1 MNHKKGFTLVE
12 LMVVIA
18 IIGIISAISSLSL
31 VTGLP
36 KYRLKRASRD
46 ITSHLRKAR
55 STAIKTSSSV
65 IIQFATD
72 NNSYSIDGRLYPDTD
87 ENTENA
93 LSSYYGSGLYFDRG
107 NYGSGNPI
115 TFPGQRVTF
124 NSRGISPSLGSIYIS
139 NNEGA
144 VNKIAISR
152 AGRIRLTSWFGGEN
166 WH

>member
-1 MNHKKGFTLVE
+1 MDQNKGFTLVE

-18 IIGIISAISSLSL
+18 IIGIIAAISSLNFA
-31 VTGLP
+31 TGLP

-55 STAIKTSSSV
+55 STAIKTRSTV
-65 IIQFATD
+65 IVQFDTD
-72 NNSYSIDGRLYPDTD
+72 KNGYSIDNKWFPGTD

-93 LSSYYGSGLYFDRG
+93 LSSHYGGSLSFDRG
-107 NYGSGNPI
+107 NYKAGNAV

-124 NSRGISPSLGSIYIS
+124 NSRGICPSLGSIYIS
-139 NNEGA
+139 NSKGD

-152 AGRIRLTSWFGGEN
+152 GGRIRLTRWFGGEN